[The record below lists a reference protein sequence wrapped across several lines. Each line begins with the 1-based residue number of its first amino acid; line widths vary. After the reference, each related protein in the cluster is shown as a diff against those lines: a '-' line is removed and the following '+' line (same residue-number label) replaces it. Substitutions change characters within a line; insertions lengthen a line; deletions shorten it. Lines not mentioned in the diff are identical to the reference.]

1 MKWLADS
8 LLTSVTIVQSKDWLV
23 CEIDGGHKIRQVG
36 FFPGSSVSSH
46 SKTIILQHL
55 HDRFKLH
62 GSLCLLLCTQTLD
75 KGYHVLEDFY
85 LFKYF
90 IYFTHFFFQI
100 FIVICSFVI
109 MRVRFSALNQETHVW
124 IGRVVKSGVNVFW
137 FLFEKHMAVFKS
149 SVIVGLSVL
158 PPFYRL
164 TFYGYSACKS
174 HFDLLLSRFTQP

>member
-1 MKWLADS
+1 MV
-8 LLTSVTIVQSKDWLV
+8 VTKSDRWVFFRALRFPPTVRPSYSNIFMIGSNFMGAYV
-23 CEIDGGHKIRQVG
+23 C
-36 FFPGSSVSSH
+36 
-46 SKTIILQHL
+46 
-55 HDRFKLH
+55 
-62 GSLCLLLCTQTLD
+62 CLCTQTLD